1 MREHL
6 MNHVELLT
14 KELAGLRKTINT
26 LPADDARR
34 SELEESFQALSN
46 VVAVIKADLIPT
58 AGS

>member
-1 MREHL
+1 MK
-6 MNHVELLT
+6 HVELLT

-58 AGS
+58 AGL